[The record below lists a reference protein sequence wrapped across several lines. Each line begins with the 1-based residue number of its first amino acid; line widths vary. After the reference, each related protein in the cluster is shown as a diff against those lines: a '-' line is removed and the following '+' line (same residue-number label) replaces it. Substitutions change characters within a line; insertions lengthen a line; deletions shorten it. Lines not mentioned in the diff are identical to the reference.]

1 MTVRPRDPLLG
12 VARFVLRA
20 AMAVFILAAAALTIL
35 IPVMLVMR
43 DKLLA
48 ELAGQGAPP
57 EAIWAIAAILLL
69 AAGAAVLG
77 FYFFRN
83 LYRIVASVGE
93 GDPFVPIN
101 AERLRAMGWIV
112 VAVHV
117 LGIPLAA
124 IARWV
129 ESVTENSHTDIEM
142 TFSGLLLALILFI
155 LARVFRKGTEMRAE
169 LEGTV

>member
-1 MTVRPRDPLLG
+1 MTIRPRDPLLA
-12 VARFVLRA
+12 VARFVLGA
-20 AMAVFILAAAALTIL
+20 AMAVFLFAVAAIAIV
-35 IPVMLVMR
+35 ISFVVVMR

-57 EAIWAIAAILLL
+57 EAIWAIIPILLI

-83 LYRIVASVGE
+83 LYRIVGSVGE

-124 IARWV
+124 LASWL
-129 ESVTENSHTDIEM
+129 ESITENSHTDIEV
-142 TFSGLLLALILFI
+142 TFSGLLLAMILFI
-155 LARVFRKGTEMRAE
+155 LARVFREGTRMRDE